1 MSSQKKCA
9 VGDWNLK
16 MTHIQNSSQIKA
28 EYLFCGSCIQPVKFR
43 LLAFWR
49 KKTPFIDQNAPL
61 KMCQKAWSGPPLI
74 CTKSK
79 RTAFFQ
85 ETVPK
90 CNRDFCSFSLPEDY
104 SQKLQKSRR
113 RNPVILGN
121 FKTAAAAA
129 TASVVSSAVSLD
141 KMTPV

>member
-1 MSSQKKCA
+1 MHLWKGDKKFGQGRPPSF
-9 VGDWNLK
+9 V
-16 MTHIQNSSQIKA
+16 QNPKEQHFS
-28 EYLFCGSCIQPVKFR
+28 
-43 LLAFWR
+43 
-49 KKTPFIDQNAPL
+49 
-61 KMCQKAWSGPPLI
+61 
-74 CTKSK
+74 
-79 RTAFFQ
+79 Q

-104 SQKLQKSRR
+104 SQKLQKSRG
-113 RNPVILGN
+113 RNPVIPGN